1 MSDIQADNQVTIK
14 KPNFVINAIGQ
25 TNILSSKIFLLSL
38 LHVKYKTDAYQ
49 NDMSQ
54 EDIEFYKELQKRTKA
69 DFSRGLVAEMP
80 IRELVKEMVLSVSGK
95 TYDMI
100 YEHMLYSFTS
110 QWNLLLNDEYGV
122 GSTAIVTSSYFNRE
136 NSIVYIKF
144 SEEEEI
150 QKELIDAKNKFSL
163 LQKDIMMAI
172 RNDYAF
178 RLYEILVSQIG
189 LVNGR
194 CKDRNLSTYK
204 FEFGLAELKYKA

>member
-80 IRELVKEMVLSVSGK
+80 IRELVKEMGLSVSGK